1 MVYFSIT
8 NSFAPFR
15 ILLGIPE
22 QMALNISLI
31 VWEIFFAC

>member
-8 NSFAPFR
+8 DNFAPFR
-15 ILLGIPE
+15 ILSGIPE
-22 QMALNISLI
+22 QTALNISLI